1 MCDITVLM
9 LLTNLGLAHIP
20 NFGCAKPASTH
31 RTTASWYGKEEKK
44 TANGEKYQPM
54 NLTAA
59 NWNLPFNTYVL
70 VTNLKTASQ
79 TIVRITDR
87 GPRKDLYR
95 NGRQLDVSQG
105 AARQLGFE
113 DEGLTEVMYQP
124 LE

>member
-1 MCDITVLM
+1 M
-9 LLTNLGLAHIP
+9 LLTNLRLAHIP
-20 NFGCAKPASTH
+20 NFGCAKPTSTH
-31 RTTASWYGKEEKK
+31 HTTASWYGKEEKE
-44 TANGEKYQPM
+44 TANGEKYKPL

-79 TIVRITDR
+79 AIVRITDR
-87 GPRKDLYR
+87 GPRKDLYQH
-95 NGRQLDVSQG
+95 GRQLDVSQG

-113 DEGLTEVMYQP
+113 DEGLTKVMYQP